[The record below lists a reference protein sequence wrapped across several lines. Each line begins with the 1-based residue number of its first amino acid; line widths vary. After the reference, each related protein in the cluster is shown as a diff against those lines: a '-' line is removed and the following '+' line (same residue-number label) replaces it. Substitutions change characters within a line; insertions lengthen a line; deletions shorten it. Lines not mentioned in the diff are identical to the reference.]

1 MDKPQIDKIYINNL
15 DDERFNKLRE
25 RYKSWKINSLN
36 KELYFII
43 FESFSDELLSEI
55 SGGAL
60 KLYVFLGL
68 KSDHYYGYSWF
79 SIKKLAD
86 YFKVSERTVSTWIK
100 ELIELK
106 LIERVVL
113 DEYAFSL
120 TVLKPY

>member
-60 KLYVFLGL
+60 NYMF
-68 KSDHYYGYSWF
+68 F
-79 SIKKLAD
+79 
-86 YFKVSERTVSTWIK
+86 
-100 ELIELK
+100 
-106 LIERVVL
+106 
-113 DEYAFSL
+113 
-120 TVLKPY
+120 